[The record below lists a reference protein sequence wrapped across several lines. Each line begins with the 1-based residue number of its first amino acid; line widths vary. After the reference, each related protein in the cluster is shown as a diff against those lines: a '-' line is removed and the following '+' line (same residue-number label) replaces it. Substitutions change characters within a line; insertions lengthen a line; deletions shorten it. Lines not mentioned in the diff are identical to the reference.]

1 MNKEN
6 MKKEILEQQKQV
18 VSENFVGIDYDAVF
32 PRTTAKYTIVE
43 TGNFVGIDYDAVFPR
58 TTAKS
63 LMVENEKLC
72 YFGDFGVYVKGEW

>member
-6 MKKEILEQQKQV
+6 MKKEILEQQKEV
-18 VSENFVGIDYDAVF
+18 VSE
-32 PRTTAKYTIVE
+32 
-43 TGNFVGIDYDAVFPR
+43 NFVGIDYDAVFPR

>member
-1 MNKEN
+1 VNKEN
-6 MKKEILEQQKQV
+6 MKKEILEQQKEV
-18 VSENFVGIDYDAVF
+18 VSE
-32 PRTTAKYTIVE
+32 
-43 TGNFVGIDYDAVFPR
+43 NFVGIDYDAVFPR

>member
-1 MNKEN
+1 
-6 MKKEILEQQKQV
+6 MKKEILEQQKEV
-18 VSENFVGIDYDAVF
+18 VSE
-32 PRTTAKYTIVE
+32 
-43 TGNFVGIDYDAVFPR
+43 NFVGIDYDAVFPR

>member
-6 MKKEILEQQKQV
+6 MKKEILEQQKEV
-18 VSENFVGIDYDAVF
+18 VSE
-32 PRTTAKYTIVE
+32 
-43 TGNFVGIDYDAVFPR
+43 NFVGIDYDAVFPR

-63 LMVENEKLC
+63 LMVENQKLC